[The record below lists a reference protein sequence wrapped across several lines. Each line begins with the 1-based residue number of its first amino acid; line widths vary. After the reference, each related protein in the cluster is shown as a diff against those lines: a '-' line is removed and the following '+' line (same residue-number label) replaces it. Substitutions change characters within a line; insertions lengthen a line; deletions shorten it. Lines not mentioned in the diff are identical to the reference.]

1 MSLPAIHHYY
11 NEVERI
17 IRFGGTRKETAVRT
31 AFITLLNEYARSK
44 ELMLVTE
51 VSIRTPK
58 GKTISPDGTLKDAMR
73 QDWGYYESKD
83 EDDDLDEEIENKFK
97 KGYPKDNILFEDS
110 INAVLFQAGVEV
122 MRIKVED
129 DKALD
134 KMLKA
139 FTNYERPEVKQFR
152 QAIELFKQDV
162 PKVTDTIKGII
173 QSQEKT
179 NKKFIEAQ
187 DEFIELCRE
196 SINPEISKT
205 DIQEMMIQHILTADI
220 FNTIFDEPHFHR
232 ENNIAK
238 ELEKVIDTFFTGSTR
253 RLTLDTIKHYYQA
266 INAAGS
272 SIADHHEKQRFLKVI
287 YETFYKSYNPKA
299 ADRLGVVYTPNEIV
313 KFMIESTDYLLQK
326 HFGKMLH
333 DKGVE
338 ILDPATGTG
347 TFVCD
352 IIDYIHPNKLE
363 YKYKNEIHANEIAI
377 LPYYIANLNIEFT
390 YKQKMGKY
398 VEYENLC
405 FVDTLDNVG
414 FSFKGKQTGMF
425 GVSAENALRIKKQN
439 ERKISVVIGNPPY
452 NAKQENYNYQNSNKA
467 YKIVDERIKNT
478 YIKHGTAQNQIVV
491 YDMYTRFFRWA
502 TDRLNNDGV
511 VCMITNNSYLNGRAF
526 DGFRK
531 SIQSEFQYAYF
542 IDLGGNIRELS
553 GRDGIFLNE
562 KHTIFGQ
569 AAAVGISIA
578 FLVKREK
585 SNDKPCQ
592 IFYIHPTDIR
602 ATREEKINFLQNTKF
617 ADIDFINTQ
626 PDKKNNWINLSDN
639 DFEDLI
645 PLIDKSAKTNKGVQA
660 LFKNYSSGLKT
671 QRDEWVYDYDKNNL
685 SDKVKFLIDT
695 YSSTLKD
702 KKFKDKFKI
711 KWDRELSKYLER
723 GITKKFDKNE
733 IIKACYRPFTSKW
746 FYFDKHFN
754 GMTYQWPEIYSE
766 KNKYITIPG
775 LSSPKDFHCISYN
788 SITDLNCLPAG
799 CQNIPLYIVKEDG
812 VFDNLTDWGLE
823 QFQTHYK
830 NKKITKE
837 DIFNYCYA
845 IMHNPTYR
853 KKYELNLKRDFPRIP
868 FYKSFDKWAKWGKQL
883 MDLHINYETIKPFK
897 LKEVTDKDIKKPK
910 VKLKADKEVGTI
922 TIDDATDLSGIPN
935 NAWLYKLGNRSA
947 IEWVLDQYKEYKPT
961 DETISEKF
969 NTYKFAD
976 YKNQVIDL
984 LMRVTTVSV
993 ETMAIISEMEKEN
1006 K

>member
-1 MSLPAIHHYY
+1 MSLQSIHKYY

-17 IRFGGTRKETAVRT
+17 IRFGGTRKESAVRT
-31 AFITLLNEYARSK
+31 AFITLINEYARSK

-51 VSIRTPK
+51 VSIKTAK

-73 QDWGYYESKD
+73 QAWGYWESKD

-97 KGYPKDNILFEDS
+97 KGYPNDNILFEDS

-152 QAIELFKQDV
+152 IAIELFKQDV

-173 QSQEKT
+173 QAQEKT
-179 NKKFIEAQ
+179 NKKFVEAQ
-187 DEFIELCRE
+187 DAFIDLCKE
-196 SINPEISKT
+196 SINPEITKT

-253 RLTLDTIKHYYQA
+253 RITLDTIKHYYQA

-313 KFMIESTDYLLQK
+313 KFMIESTDHLLQK

-347 TFVCD
+347 TFICD

-363 YKYKNEIHANEIAI
+363 YKYKNELHANEIAI

-390 YKQKMGKY
+390 YKQKMQKY
-398 VEYENLC
+398 EEFESLC

-414 FSFKGKQTGMF
+414 FDFKGKQTGMF

-452 NAKQENYNYQNSNKA
+452 NAKQENYNYQNGNKA

-511 VCMITNNSYLNGRAF
+511 ICMITNNSYLNGRAF

-531 SIQSEFQYAYF
+531 SIQNEFQYAYF

-553 GRDGIFLNE
+553 GKDGIFLNE

-602 ATREEKINFLQNTKF
+602 ATREEKINYLQNNKF
-617 ADIDFINTQ
+617 ADIDFTSTQ

-660 LFKNYSSGLKT
+660 LFKNYSSGIKT
-671 QRDEWVYDYDKNNL
+671 QRDEWVYDFEDSKLIN
-685 SDKVKFLIDT
+685 KVKYFIDIYNT
-695 YSSTLKD
+695 TTKD

-711 KWDRELSKYLER
+711 KWDRELSKYSEKGIVKKLE
-723 GITKKFDKNE
+723 KEKLVKVS
-733 IIKACYRPFTSKW
+733 YRPFTKKW
-746 FYFDKHFN
+746 MYFDKHFN
-754 GMTYQWPEIYSE
+754 GMVYQWDKFYSDEKEIKYLAINAPGNSSFFYSLVG
-766 KNKYITIPG
+766 KSLIDLHFTGDSQCIPFEIQ
-775 LSSPKDFHCISYN
+775 SESDFIS
-788 SITDLNCLPAG
+788 
-799 CQNIPLYIVKEDG
+799 
-812 VFDNLTDWGLE
+812 NLTDWGLE

-837 DIFNYCYA
+837 QIFNYCYA
-845 IMHNPTYR
+845 VLHNPVYR
-853 KKYELNLKRDFPRIP
+853 KKYELNLKREFPRIP
-868 FYKSFDKWAKWGKQL
+868 FYNDFAKWEKWGKQL
-883 MDLHINYETIKPFK
+883 MDLHINYETVKPYK
-897 LKEVTDKDIKKPK
+897 LKEITDKGITKPK
-910 VKLKADKEVGTI
+910 VKLKADKELGII
-922 TIDDATDLSGIPN
+922 TIDETTELTGVPKE
-935 NAWLYKLGNRSA
+935 AWLYKLGNRSA
-947 IEWVLDQYKEYKPT
+947 IEWLLDQYKEHKPS
-961 DETISEKF
+961 DPTILEHF

-976 YKNQVIDL
+976 YKTQVIDL

-993 ETMAIISEMEKEN
+993 ETMAIINEMENTK
-1006 K
+1006 

>member
-1 MSLPAIHHYY
+1 MSLPAIHNYY

-83 EDDDLDEEIENKFK
+83 EDDDLDIEIEKKFA

-110 INAVLFQAGVEV
+110 INAVLFQAGVEI

-134 KMLKA
+134 SMLKA

-173 QSQEKT
+173 QSQEET
-179 NKKFIEAQ
+179 NKKFIVAQ
-187 DEFIELCRE
+187 NEFIELCRE
-196 SINPEISKT
+196 SINPAITKL

-313 KFMIESTDYLLQK
+313 KFMIESTDHLLQL

-347 TFVCD
+347 TFICD
-352 IIDYIHPNKLE
+352 IIDYIHPKKLE
-363 YKYKNEIHANEIAI
+363 YKYKNEIHANEVAI

-398 VEYENLC
+398 EEYENLC

-414 FSFKGKQTGMF
+414 FSFKGKQTDMF
-425 GVSAENALRIKKQN
+425 GVSAENGLRIKKQN
-439 ERKISVVIGNPPY
+439 ERKISVIIGNPPY
-452 NAKQENYNYQNSNKA
+452 NANQINENDNNKNRT
-467 YKIVDERIKNT
+467 YPVIDQRIKDT
-478 YIKHGTAQNQIVV
+478 FIKNSTAQKTKV
-491 YDMYTRFFRWA
+491 YDMYARFYRWA
-502 TDRLNNDGV
+502 MDRIGDDGV
-511 VCMITNNSYLNGRAF
+511 ICMITNNSFINAKTF

-531 SIQSEFQYAYF
+531 CVQEEFKYAYI

-553 GRDGIFLNE
+553 GKDGIFLNE
-562 KHTIFGQ
+562 KNTIFGQ
-569 AAAVGISIA
+569 AAAVGIA
-578 FLVKREK
+578 MMFLVK
-585 SNDKPCQ
+585 DKKNKNQKCL
-592 IFYIHPTDIR
+592 INYIHPSDIR
-602 ATREEKINFLQNTKF
+602 ATRDEKLDFLANNSFSQIEFET
-617 ADIDFINTQ
+617 IQ
-626 PDKKNNWINLSDN
+626 PSKSNNWVNNANN
-639 DFEDLI
+639 DFDELL
-645 PLIDKSAKTNKGVQA
+645 PLIDKNNNNSIFRDYSNGVNTA
-660 LFKNYSSGLKT
+660 
-671 QRDEWVYDYDKNNL
+671 RDEWAYDFDIKN
-685 SDKVKFLIDT
+685 
-695 YSSTLKD
+695 LKN
-702 KKFKDKFKI
+702 KI
-711 KWDRELSKYLER
+711 KFFSD
-723 GITKKFDKNE
+723 IFNTTKTNDG
-733 IIKACYRPFTSKW
+733 IIKWSRDLKLKLKRGLKINTKQILFTSSNYRPFIKVNFACHPIIIDVLSNNRKFFEHENISICFNVSGSDVRILASDNYADWHFIGDTKCIPRYTSSENGTKVDNISDW
-746 FYFDKHFN
+746 ALDKFR
-754 GMTYQWPEIYSE
+754 
-766 KNKYITIPG
+766 
-775 LSSPKDFHCISYN
+775 L
-788 SITDLNCLPAG
+788 
-799 CQNIPLYIVKEDG
+799 
-812 VFDNLTDWGLE
+812 
-823 QFQTHYK
+823 HYK
-830 NKKITKE
+830 NNKTKKE
-837 DIFNYCYA
+837 DIFYYCYA
-845 IMHNPTYR
+845 VLQNPSYQ
-853 KKYELNLKRDFPRIP
+853 KKYELNIKREYPRIP
-868 FYKSFDKWAKWGKQL
+868 LYKDFDKWSKWGKQL
-883 MDLHINYETIKPFK
+883 MNLHINYETIKPFK
-897 LKEVTDKDIKKPK
+897 LKEITDKEIKKPK
-910 VKLKADKEVGTI
+910 VKLKADKEIGAI
-922 TIDDATDLSGIPN
+922 TIDEATKLTGVPKE
-935 NAWLYKLGNRSA
+935 AWLYKLGNRSA
-947 IEWVLDQYKEYKPT
+947 IEWVLDQYKEHKPT
-961 DETISEKF
+961 DPTILEKF

-976 YKNQVIDL
+976 YKKDVIDL

-993 ETMAIISEMEKEN
+993 ETMAIINEMEKES